1 MALFEKEETILK
13 SARQSHFLAVTAC
26 VCSLK
31 KPGNLVKNIYYLQM
45 KVSQLGLPFLNT
57 LDISASLDVTA
68 KAQDRGDRF
77 VFTL

>member
-45 KVSQLGLPFLNT
+45 KVS
-57 LDISASLDVTA
+57 
-68 KAQDRGDRF
+68 
-77 VFTL
+77 